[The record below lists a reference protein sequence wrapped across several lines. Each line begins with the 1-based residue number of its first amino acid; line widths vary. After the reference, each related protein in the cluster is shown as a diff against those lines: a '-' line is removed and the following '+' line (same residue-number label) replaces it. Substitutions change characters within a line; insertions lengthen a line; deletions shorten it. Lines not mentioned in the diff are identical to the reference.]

1 MGVEKNIAKKSGK
14 ELSKKA
20 GSGATEEVAKRFSKE
35 WMHKYGGWGAMNA
48 VASVMD
54 YNNARAEG
62 KGLVG
67 SVTSAAGWFVAG
79 EMLGPKMLPIM
90 LGAQLPSLA
99 VSSLEGLD
107 QMTRNMAMTNMYKN
121 TPFFNARFQDTQSA
135 YTMRQAGMQQA
146 KNSQYRLEQSMMG
159 NEAQYMKRS

>member
-1 MGVEKNIAKKSGK
+1 MMGVEKSIAKKTGK
-14 ELSKKA
+14 KVA
-20 GSGATEEVAKRFSKE
+20 EETGKRFSKE

-54 YNNARAEG
+54 YNSARAEG
-62 KGLVG
+62 KGVVG
-67 SVTSAAGWFVAG
+67 SLASAAGWFVAG
-79 EMLGPKMLPIM
+79 EMLGPKMIPIM

-99 VSSLEGLD
+99 VNSLESLD
-107 QMTRNMAMTNMYKN
+107 QMTRNMSMTNMYKN